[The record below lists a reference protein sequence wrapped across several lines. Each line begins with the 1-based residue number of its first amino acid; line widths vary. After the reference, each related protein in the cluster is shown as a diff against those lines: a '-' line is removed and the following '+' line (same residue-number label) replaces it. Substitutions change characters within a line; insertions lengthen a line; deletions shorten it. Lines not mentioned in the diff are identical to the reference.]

1 VGELRQRTERF
12 VTFDSID
19 VVERVI
25 DRLEELGLVRR
36 LARQAGQSQ
45 RRVKELMSDGGA
57 DIDSEQT
64 APTIVQENEIGSRLA
79 ALEKRFD
86 ELLRRLGVDDL

>member
-1 VGELRQRTERF
+1 
-12 VTFDSID
+12 
-19 VVERVI
+19 
-25 DRLEELGLVRR
+25 
-36 LARQAGQSQ
+36 
-45 RRVKELMSDGGA
+45 MSHGGA

-86 ELLRRLGVDDL
+86 VLLRRLGVDDL